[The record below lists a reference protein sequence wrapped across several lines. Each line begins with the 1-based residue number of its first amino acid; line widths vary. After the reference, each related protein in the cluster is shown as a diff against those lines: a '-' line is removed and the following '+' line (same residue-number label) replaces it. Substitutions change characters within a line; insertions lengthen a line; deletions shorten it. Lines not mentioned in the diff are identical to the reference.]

1 LAEAC
6 FAPDGII
13 GAEVTVSDA
22 GVDPATNLFGEGAS
36 SVIVSLA
43 PQALAAVERIVSG
56 TGLECRR
63 IGQVTAD
70 RVLKIDSVIQA
81 DVAELRAVYE
91 QALPR
96 RIQGHG

>member
-6 FAPDGII
+6 FAPGGII
-13 GAEVTVSDA
+13 GAEVTVSYP
-22 GVDPATNLFGEGAS
+22 GLDPATNLFGEGAS

-43 PQALAAVERIVSG
+43 PQALAAVERIASG

-70 RVLKIDSVIQA
+70 PVLKIDSVIQA
-81 DVAELRAVYE
+81 DVAQLRAVYE